1 MMTKQQIIKDVIIPI
16 EAAGFKAYFVG
27 GCVRDELTGKTPHDY
42 DISTNAT
49 PDEINKIFGVTGT
62 RKANL
67 YGVAMPIING
77 EQVEIATWRSDL
89 TRGRHPTIKFSNKI
103 EDDAFRRDF
112 TVNALY
118 EDRDGNI
125 IDPTGMGL
133 KDIETNTLRFV
144 GKAVDRITE
153 DPLRIFR
160 YARFVASKGFAA
172 NEEDVAEIEKHILNT
187 GTAFVFAD
195 VSVERQCAEL
205 IKTFGGKDFSM
216 ECFDMMDRLGIFSAI
231 NLDVMLAQMAK
242 APQNPKWHSEG
253 DVEKHTRLVV
263 EAAIKRAKKIED
275 EKERFVLVMAALL
288 HDCGKPESGRKNGIN
303 PKNGYPRTKDHAEV
317 GAKIAYKFLR
327 DLKLDCATA
336 HRIEGLVANH
346 MKMHQLGMMDKK
358 FSIMSVLNLP
368 DFDLLC
374 ELCRSDSD
382 GCIKTAVDDDE
393 VNIDEALASPKIASL
408 IGQPIP
414 APIVTGDDLIALG
427 FKPSEKF
434 RKALEVAHKDQVNNG
449 KTDKAILI
457 SNIKGL
463 LK

>member
-1 MMTKQQIIKDVIIPI
+1 MTKQQIIDKVIVPI
-16 EAAGFKAYFVG
+16 ENAGFKAFFVG
-27 GCVRDELTGKTPHDY
+27 GCVRDELTGRTPHDY

-49 PDEINKIFGVTGT
+49 PEQINKIFGVTET

-67 YGVAMPIING
+67 YGVAMPIICG
-77 EQVEIATWRSDL
+77 EQIEIATWRSDL
-89 TRGRHPTIKFSNKI
+89 TRGRHPTIVYSNKI

-118 EDRDGNI
+118 EDKDGNV

-153 DPLRIFR
+153 DPLRILR

-172 NEEDVAEIEKHILNT
+172 NEEDVAAIEKHILNT
-187 GTAFVFAD
+187 GTVFVFAD

-231 NLDVMLAQMAK
+231 NLDVMLAQMAD

-336 HRIEGLVANH
+336 HRIESLVLHH
-346 MKMHQLGMMDKK
+346 MEMHELGMMTKK
-358 FSIMSVLNLP
+358 FAIARTVNLP

-374 ELCRSDSD
+374 ELCRSDSE
-382 GCIKTAVDDDE
+382 GCIKTAEDDE
-393 VNIDEALASPKIASL
+393 EMPIDEALKTPKVL
-408 IGQPIP
+408 EFLGKPMP
-414 APIVTGDDLIALG
+414 TPIVTGDDLIAAG
-427 FKPSEKF
+427 FKPGEKF
-434 RKALEVAHKDQVNNG
+434 RKALQVAFEDQVNND
-449 KTDKAILI
+449 KTDKAKLM
-457 SNIKGL
+457 SNIKAL